1 MYKAQDFKLN
11 RFGAVKILK
20 QEFSIKAYFVSK
32 FRIEVQESCIRIS
45 SMSMMRERKAASII
59 S

>member
-1 MYKAQDFKLN
+1 MYKDQDFKLN

-45 SMSMMRERKAASII
+45 SMSMMRERKAA
-59 S
+59 